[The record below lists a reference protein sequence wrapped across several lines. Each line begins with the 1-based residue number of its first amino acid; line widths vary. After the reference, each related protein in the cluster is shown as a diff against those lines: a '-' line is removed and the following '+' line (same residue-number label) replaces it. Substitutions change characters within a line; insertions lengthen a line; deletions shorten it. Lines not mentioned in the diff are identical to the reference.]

1 MAKTIPEF
9 QELAAG
15 HLQDGALKLS
25 PAEIVRA
32 IEEAIAGRYS
42 KDRPQKRVADL
53 AGDGATF
60 EWSVAGITGWEE
72 GFSRV
77 VEIEYPQGERS
88 PIYLEGG
95 EWLLY
100 AAPTGRFLR
109 FAFAPGAG
117 KTARVRFTAPHAAD
131 ASTVP
136 DSDFY
141 AVGALAASLAA
152 RRLAAIHAQTGDST
166 IAADTVNYRSKA
178 QEYMTLARHL
188 EKEYENLLGTDP
200 ERSSPAS
207 SRTAAWQ
214 GKTAGGERLTH

>member
-1 MAKTIPEF
+1 MAKTIPEY

-15 HLQDGALKLS
+15 HLQDGAQKLA
-25 PAEIVRA
+25 PAEMVRA

-42 KDRPQKRVADL
+42 KDRPQKLVADL
-53 AGDGATF
+53 AGDGAKY
-60 EWSVAGITGWEE
+60 EWSVASLTGWQE

-88 PIYLEGG
+88 PVYLESG

-100 AAPTGRFLR
+100 ASPSGRFLR
-109 FAFAPGAG
+109 LAWAPVAG
-117 KTARVRFTAPHAAD
+117 KTARVRFTAAHTAD

-136 DSDFY
+136 EADFY
-141 AVGALAASLAA
+141 AVGALAAALAA
-152 RRLAAIHAQTGDST
+152 RRLAANYAQTGDSSL
-166 IAADTVNYRSKA
+166 AADTVNYRTKS

-200 ERSSPAS
+200 GRSAPAS

-214 GKTAGGERLTH
+214 GRTAGGERLTH